1 VVNHEERAVRRS
13 FVFASVK
20 VASVQVAGQQ
30 GTAAEGWRHVAACV
44 SGLFILEL
52 VERCVHVLVCVC
64 VCVCVWMLLHGMN
77 VISSNYICKN
87 SGGGSIYFDHA
98 KECQCA

>member
-1 VVNHEERAVRRS
+1 
-13 FVFASVK
+13 
-20 VASVQVAGQQ
+20 
-30 GTAAEGWRHVAACV
+30 
-44 SGLFILEL
+44 
-52 VERCVHVLVCVC
+52 VCVC